1 MGAFALNES
10 GKMSL
15 QVLPIGED
23 GEHRA
28 LIFDDFF
35 AFPHQVRQA
44 ALNPGLPWK
53 DADSHYPGMTAAPGE
68 DLSHILRFLG
78 TRLDRRIEPDA
89 ARAVFS
95 MVTKTD
101 GELSPLQ
108 QRPHFD
114 GPCVAAI
121 AYLNLPDQCCGG
133 TAFFR
138 HRATG
143 LVRFPDRMTAAHLG
157 IIKRLGLASP
167 RDLQKLVSESP
178 AQPKGFIEASSD
190 EWERIGHVE
199 MKFNRMVI
207 YDGQIFHSGIIPKGA
222 FGTSREERRLT
233 LNLFLQ
239 NP

>member
-1 MGAFALNES
+1 MGAFALNEL
-10 GKMSL
+10 GKMSFRT
-15 QVLPIGED
+15 LPIKGES
-23 GEHRA
+23 EYRA

-35 AFPHQVRQA
+35 AFPHQVREA
-44 ALNPGLPWK
+44 ALDPLLPWK
-53 DADSHYPGMTAAPGE
+53 NADSHYPGMRAEPGG
-68 DLSHILRFLG
+68 DLSHVLRFLG
-78 TRLDRRIEPDA
+78 ARLDRHIEPDA

-101 GELSPLQ
+101 SDLTLLQ

-121 AYLNLPDQCCGG
+121 AYLNLPEQCCGG

-143 LVRFPDRMTAAHLG
+143 LVRFPDRMTPAHLS

-167 RDLQKLVSESP
+167 RDLQRLVS
-178 AQPKGFIEASSD
+178 QPPNQPEGFIEASSD

-199 MKFNRMVI
+199 MKFNRLVI